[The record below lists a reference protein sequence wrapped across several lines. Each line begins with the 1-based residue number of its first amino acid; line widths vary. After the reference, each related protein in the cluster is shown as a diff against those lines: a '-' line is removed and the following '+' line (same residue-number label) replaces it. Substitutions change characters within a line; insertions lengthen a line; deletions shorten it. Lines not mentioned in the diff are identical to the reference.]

1 MINKLFTYPFADNFE
16 LGKYKAFYSI
26 DEYLKWKDKK

>member
-1 MINKLFTYPFADNFE
+1 MTISYSFADNFK

-26 DEYLKWKDKK
+26 DEYLNWKDKK